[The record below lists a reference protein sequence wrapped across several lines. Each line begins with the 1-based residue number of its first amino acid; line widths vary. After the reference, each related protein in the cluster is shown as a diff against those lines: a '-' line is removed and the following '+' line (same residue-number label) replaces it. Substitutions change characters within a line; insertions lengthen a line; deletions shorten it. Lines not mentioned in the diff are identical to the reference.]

1 MLSDKSTPGSCNSQI
16 GKTKMNTNKS
26 GNSNLIIYTH
36 THCHVSHMAKAEFT
50 RDSIAYKEIDISIVR
65 GAFRELEGLTG
76 GQRVTPVI
84 VEGDKI
90 TIGYGGMS

>member
-1 MLSDKSTPGSCNSQI
+1 MLSDKSKPSSCNSQI
-16 GKTKMNTNKS
+16 GKAKMNTNES

-36 THCHVSHMAKAEFT
+36 PDCHVSQMAKAEFT

>member
-1 MLSDKSTPGSCNSQI
+1 MD
-16 GKTKMNTNKS
+16 TNES
-26 GNSNLIIYTH
+26 GISSLVIYTH
-36 THCHVSHMAKAEFT
+36 PDCHVSQMVKADFT
-50 RDSIAYKEIDISIVR
+50 RDSIDYREIDISTVR
-65 GAFRELEGLTG
+65 GAFRELESLTG

>member
-1 MLSDKSTPGSCNSQI
+1 MD
-16 GKTKMNTNKS
+16 TNES
-26 GNSNLIIYTH
+26 SNSNLIIYTH
-36 THCHVSHMAKAEFT
+36 PDCHVSQMAKAEFT
-50 RDSIAYKEIDISIVR
+50 RDSIPYKEIDISIVR

-84 VEGDKI
+84 IDGDKI